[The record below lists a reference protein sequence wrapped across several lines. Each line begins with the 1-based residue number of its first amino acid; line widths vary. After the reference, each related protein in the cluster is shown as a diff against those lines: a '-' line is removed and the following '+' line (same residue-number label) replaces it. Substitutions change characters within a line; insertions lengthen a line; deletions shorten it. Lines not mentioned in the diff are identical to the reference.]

1 MIVVVDNLLHQA
13 TLKYRYALIDF
24 CYLAYVRRQMGASHA
39 RHAPNL
45 HVAVDVARFR
55 QSELS

>member
-1 MIVVVDNLLHQA
+1 MIVVVDNLPVLHQA
-13 TLKYRYALIDF
+13 TLKYALIDF